1 MMPVLNIS
9 DFRYN
14 DGIITVWY
22 WENVVF
28 HGECEVMKERQ

>member
-14 DGIITVWY
+14 EGIITVW
-22 WENVVF
+22 
-28 HGECEVMKERQ
+28 